1 MTAEL
6 FPKYVLPSFI
16 PTYFVILRG
25 SIVVGKKIT

>member
-6 FPKYVLPSFI
+6 FPKYVFPSLI

-25 SIVVGKKIT
+25 SIVIGEKIT